1 MMWYILCMQISY
13 RIVIPTGK
21 FKNKQGEDKTR
32 WNEVG
37 RLVAFE
43 KDGKPDGF
51 ILELSMFPSLDFKLF
66 PIEPKPARVEAGEA
80 TMPASDSKGLNTDK
94 LLRSRA

>member
-1 MMWYILCMQISY
+1 MQNNY

-21 FKNKQGEDKTR
+21 FKTKEGEEKTR

-43 KDGKPDGF
+43 KEGKSDGF
-51 ILELSMFPSLDFKLF
+51 ILELFMFPSLVFKLF
-66 PIEPKPARVEAGEA
+66 LIEPKAPRVEGGSTE
-80 TMPASDSKGLNTDK
+80 TMSASDSKDLKTDK
-94 LLRSRA
+94 LLRPKA